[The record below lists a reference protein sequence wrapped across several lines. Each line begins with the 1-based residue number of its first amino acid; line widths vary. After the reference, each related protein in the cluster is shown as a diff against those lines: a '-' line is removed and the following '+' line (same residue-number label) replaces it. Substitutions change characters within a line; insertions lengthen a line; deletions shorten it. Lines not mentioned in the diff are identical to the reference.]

1 MDSVGKTTFDDSL
14 SCLKDFGIFIS
25 FGNASGNINPIDIGI
40 LAKKSLK
47 ITRTGLFTHIGDFT
61 RCQEMAKVLFGK
73 VVSGDVK
80 IQIDQTFS
88 LNDIALAHDSLE
100 ARKTTGST
108 VITI

>member
-1 MDSVGKTTFDDSL
+1 MLNSAAALIV
-14 SCLKDFGIFIS
+14 CLNLG
-25 FGNASGNINPIDIGI
+25 ANIN

-47 ITRTGLFTHIGDFT
+47 ITRTGLFTHIGDYT